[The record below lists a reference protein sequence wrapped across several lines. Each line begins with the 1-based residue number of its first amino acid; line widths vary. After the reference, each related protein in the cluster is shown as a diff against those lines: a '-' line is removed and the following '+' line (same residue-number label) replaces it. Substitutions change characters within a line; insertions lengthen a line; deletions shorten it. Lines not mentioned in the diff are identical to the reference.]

1 MIFLIPLLCKKI
13 LFIAVNCQYLS
24 KDVYATSLFR
34 AVLPAPPLALSA
46 SIVWRGF
53 CFFANCAKKS
63 LPTESRKR
71 KKKIGAANEIVEVD
85 ECYTSGGKGGRKVTK
100 HGRGLNGKIA
110 FAGAIERNGRRV
122 RIERI
127 ICASRQCLSSFIAR
141 NIRSGSTVH
150 TDSFKSYLDIPKY
163 GYRHF
168 RVNHFLTFKDSK
180 SGACTNIIES
190 VWAVMRRHW
199 QRFCGGF
206 RNNLNLWIAEIE
218 WRIENRKNLPNALK
232 KVLRRIWKIT

>member
-1 MIFLIPLLCKKI
+1 MQKNIVYRCKLPISKQRRLRDLFISGSTARAAARVAGVNRMTGI
-13 LFIAVNCQYLS
+13 LFFRKLREKIATDRIAEAQ
-24 KDVYATSLFR
+24 
-34 AVLPAPPLALSA
+34 
-46 SIVWRGF
+46 
-53 CFFANCAKKS
+53 
-63 LPTESRKR
+63 
-71 KKKIGAANEIVEVD
+71 KKIGAANEIVEVD
-85 ECYTSGGKGGRKVTK
+85 ECYTSGGKGGRKVAK
-100 HGRGLNGKIA
+100 QGRGLNGKIA

-218 WRIENRKNLPNALK
+218 WRIENRLNLPQALK
-232 KVLRRIWKIT
+232 KVLRRV